1 MFAFDSNLETF
12 VCEKNNNRKEAPTFG
27 IKCVCTW
34 LLSVERRF
42 CRGGFFFM
50 YVEIV
55 HERGV
60 TMGKDTLE
68 INFCKTFGLFS
79 SENNQF
85 LKICESFSKKL
96 ELEVF
101 GF

>member
-1 MFAFDSNLETF
+1 
-12 VCEKNNNRKEAPTFG
+12 
-27 IKCVCTW
+27 
-34 LLSVERRF
+34 
-42 CRGGFFFM
+42 M